1 MAHKRRIAPGGTRGT
16 RFQAVARIRLQDA
29 NVLLEHRR
37 FLGALYLAG
46 YAIECALKWAVTQRQ
61 GPAYLPREL
70 EVHKWDDLVQEA
82 GLDRSLKANAPLS
95 AMFTESAELWRPEL
109 RYESKEP
116 AQREA
121 ERLYRQI
128 KQVYDWINEQ
138 TLQ

>member
-29 NVLLEHRR
+29 SVLLDHRR

-46 YAIECALKWAVTQRQ
+46 YAIECVLKWAVTQRH
-61 GPAYLPREL
+61 GPAHLSSDF
-70 EVHKWDDLVQEA
+70 EVHNWDVLVQKA
-82 GLDRSLKANAPLS
+82 GLDRSLKANGPLS
-95 AMFTESAELWRPEL
+95 AMYSESAELWRPEL

-116 AQREA
+116 DQREA

-138 TLQ
+138 TL